1 MYCNKEIEL
10 SDKASGRWLPYN
22 MDGSAHECKNQSQKE
37 TSTGTK
43 TLKEG
48 QIGTPQQFVREVM
61 EGLKLKELDDR
72 LKRVE
77 ALLFKGDKK

>member
-1 MYCNKEIEL
+1 MFCKHEIIM
-10 SDKASGRWLPYN
+10 SDKASRNWLPYN
-22 MDGSAHECKNQSQKE
+22 MDGTAHECKSQNQ
-37 TSTGTK
+37 TGTK

-48 QIGTPQQFVREVM
+48 QQIGTPQQFVREVM
-61 EGLKLKELDDR
+61 EGPKLKELDDR